1 MQFTDEELAHG
12 VEGMI
17 LAEDFSTAY
26 DPDFIARSEASLAAS
41 LERVMLEN
49 NNTPS
54 PVNDYYSSEDE
65 AVIYTGP
72 PQGDMFDTASS
83 EDDDEFDLDWFM
95 NDMIEGFAQAIA
107 DLYVLPDDLA
117 TEIVDVIIDDTL
129 GRTAPSV

>member
-72 PQGDMFDTASS
+72 PQGDMLDTTSQ
-83 EDDDEFDLDWFM
+83 EDDDEF
-95 NDMIEGFAQAIA
+95 EAFAQAIVNTVMNGFMLA
-107 DLYVLPDDLA
+107 AERRTLPRA
-117 TEIVDVIIDDTL
+117 
-129 GRTAPSV
+129 G